1 MPRERCRLAQL
12 LKRGQLGGGARR
24 TQKYD
29 VRGKGHCQGYHLTRL
44 LEQEGDL
51 GSVGNKA
58 AVVPTWGRVG
68 ISRRKGCGEM
78 SFAKSQPL
86 TPQPKSRL
94 PERTTAPYSL
104 KHLWTQQDKKLLE
117 VPPPGRGQQG
127 LGVTSSLGASVGK
140 TREGQIPAFIMEVL
154 VLEPEMRGFPAILG

>member
-1 MPRERCRLAQL
+1 M
-12 LKRGQLGGGARR
+12 
-24 TQKYD
+24 
-29 VRGKGHCQGYHLTRL
+29 RGKGHYQGCHLTQL
-44 LEQEGDL
+44 LEQEGHL

-58 AVVPTWGRVG
+58 AMVPTWGRVG

-94 PERTTAPYSL
+94 PERTMAPYSL
-104 KHLWTQQDKKLLE
+104 KHLWTQQDLKKKKKSLLLE

-140 TREGQIPAFIMEVL
+140 TREGQIPA
-154 VLEPEMRGFPAILG
+154 